1 MCAFTFVNSFLF
13 HHPSAY
19 PRTRTHTHSLSF
31 LNSLSLFFFLSLS
44 ISHVPVI
51 EKCMYL

>member
-19 PRTRTHTHSLSF
+19 PRTRTHTHSLS
-31 LNSLSLFFFLSLS
+31 LELSLFFFFFLSLS